1 MIKLK
6 YIAIIVLLAVSSTF
20 LRAQVNE
27 VSMRVRAGHNVALGS
42 FTAVSLETHQ
52 LLNDN
57 FKIQG
62 GIQYNTIG
70 KTTLEARPAYFKDY
84 SWGKLSTEV
93 LLTYANIT
101 SVNSFAAGAGVVLSG
116 RWIEGKLGYYYRMF
130 GGKGSSINEPFNIYY
145 EFCANL
151 LPMIEDWNLKMV
163 ITNNEIFEL
172 ERHYQPTFIAQCSYY
187 PLQYLG
193 ISLGIGCKPSGMFNM
208 SADYYQSHVNLG
220 ICYRW

>member
-6 YIAIIVLLAVSSTF
+6 YIAIIVLLATSSTF
-20 LRAQVNE
+20 LRAQINE
-27 VSMRVRAGHNVALGS
+27 VNMRVRAGHNVVLGS

-62 GIQYNTIG
+62 GVQYNTID
-70 KTTLEARPAYFKDY
+70 KTTLEARPAYFRDY